1 MNFFVS
7 LRTMKRVIRILFIAI
22 CMVAGSANASYI
34 FATEQVDNLMQTA
47 TAKPVRGGIE
57 VTSTDQ
63 TRFEIYSITGQQI
76 KSVTVSSESQT
87 IELPN
92 GCYIVRTPGWSKKVI
107 VK

>member
-1 MNFFVS
+1 M
-7 LRTMKRVIRILFIAI
+7 A
-22 CMVAGSANASYI
+22 CGSASASYI
-34 FATEQVDNLMQTA
+34 FAAEQVDNLTQTA

-76 KSVTVSSESQT
+76 KSVTVNTESQT
-87 IELPN
+87 IELPS